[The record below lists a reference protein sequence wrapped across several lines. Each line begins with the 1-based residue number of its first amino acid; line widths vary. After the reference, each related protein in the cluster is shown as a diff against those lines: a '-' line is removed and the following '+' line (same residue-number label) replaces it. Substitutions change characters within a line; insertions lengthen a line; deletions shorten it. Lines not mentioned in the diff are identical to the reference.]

1 MIIGTAGHIDHGKTS
16 LIKALTGI
24 ETDRLKEEKKRGM
37 SIDLGFA
44 HINLPDG
51 VTAGI
56 VDVPGHENFIRNML
70 AGIQGVDMALLVV
83 AADDGIMPQTKE
95 HIDILDLLGI
105 KKGIVVITKKDMV
118 DQSRLKE
125 VKAEIVK
132 IIQGRKLES
141 APIVPF
147 SAKTGEGLE
156 EIKKLLSKA
165 ASQDSNSKGRAYFRM
180 PIDRCFSIKG
190 IGTVVTGTI
199 TSGSISEGDSAR
211 LFPGG
216 KDFRIRRIESY
227 GRESKTLSAGM
238 RGALNLPGVEPGD
251 INRGDILSSLQF
263 KRETTWIDVS
273 IEPASFNKKPI
284 KSGERVHLHIG
295 TANLIATFYPLRAKS
310 LQPGTKGYAS
320 LKLNRPTQI
329 VRGEKFIIR
338 DYSAQRTLAGGIVL
352 NPFRPKIKRSELTD
366 YFKIWASSLD
376 SSGDSS
382 GNSNAEARL
391 LDYMLICSGGIAKL
405 EEISENLNISP
416 ASLISK
422 LDKNASLRLSGDTL
436 IREEHLKDIE
446 KKSIETLNEYHKL
459 TPSGLGLEIETLR
472 SRVATDISSD
482 LFKEIIASLIK
493 KGAIE
498 KNNDTLRL
506 KGEEVQLSPQEDAAR
521 KKILPLLKGKGY
533 QTASEAFLTEHD
545 SILKKAL
552 ASMAREDIVIQISK
566 ENYIAKEYL
575 EKAKELLLAHFKSND
590 SISVIQFKNILETG
604 RKGAILIL
612 EYFDNTHLTVRRG
625 DERILMQQKS

>member
-44 HINLPDG
+44 HIDLPDG
-51 VTAGI
+51 TTAGI

-95 HIDILDLLGI
+95 HMDILDLLGI
-105 KKGIVVITKKDMV
+105 KRGIIVITKKDLV
-118 DQSRLKE
+118 DQSRLDE
-125 VKAEIVK
+125 VRGEIRK
-132 IIQGRKLES
+132 FLKGRGIEN

-147 SAKTGEGLE
+147 SAKTTEGLE
-156 EIKKLLSKA
+156 EIKNLLGNVA
-165 ASQDSNSKGRAYFRM
+165 AHISTAKKENAFRM

-190 IGTVVTGTI
+190 IGTVVTGTV
-199 TSGSISEGDSAR
+199 TSGSISEGDSVR

-216 KDFRIRRIESY
+216 KDLRIRRIESY
-227 GRESKTLSAGM
+227 GSPSKKLFAGM
-238 RGALNLPGVEPGD
+238 RGALNLPGIEPGD
-251 INRGDILSSLQF
+251 INRGDILSSLEF
-263 KRETTWIDVS
+263 KRETTWIDAS

-320 LKLNRPTQI
+320 LKLIRPTQI
-329 VRGEKFIIR
+329 VRGERFIIR

-352 NPFRPKIKRSELTD
+352 NPFRPKIKRNELTD
-366 YFKIWASSLD
+366 YFKIWD
-376 SSGDSS
+376 SGD
-382 GNSNAEARL
+382 EAKL
-391 LDYMLICSGGIAKL
+391 LDYILKCSGGIAKL
-405 EEISENLNISP
+405 EQLSENLNISP

-422 LDKNASLRLSGDTL
+422 LDKNASIRLSGDTL
-436 IREEHLKDIE
+436 ILEEHLRDIE

-459 TPSGLGLEIETLR
+459 APSGLGLEIETLR
-472 SRVATDISSD
+472 SRIAADIPPE
-482 LFKEIIASLIK
+482 LFKEIITSLIK
-493 KGAIE
+493 IETIE
-498 KNNDTLRL
+498 KKNDTLRI
-506 KGEEVQLSPQEDAAR
+506 KGKGVKLSPQENAAR
-521 KKILPLLKGKGY
+521 EKILPLLNQKGY

-545 SILKKAL
+545 SRLKEAL
-552 ASMAREDIVIQISK
+552 ASMAREDIVIQISR
-566 ENYIAKEYL
+566 ENFIAKEYL
-575 EKAKELLLAHFKSND
+575 EKAKQLLLAHFKGND

-612 EYFDNTHLTVRRG
+612 EYFDNTHLTIRRG
-625 DERILMQQKS
+625 DERILMQKNNLRMPTKQ